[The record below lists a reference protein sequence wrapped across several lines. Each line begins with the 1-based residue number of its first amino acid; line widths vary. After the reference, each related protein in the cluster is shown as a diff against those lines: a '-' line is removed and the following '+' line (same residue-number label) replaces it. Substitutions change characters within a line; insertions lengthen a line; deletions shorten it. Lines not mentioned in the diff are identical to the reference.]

1 VNLAVPRN
9 ARYHFASFRQ
19 VKSGKAEDMPTYI
32 QLLTL
37 TPDGRAKVLYDS
49 ESVLRAQDEVRINGV
64 QVLGLYGVLGE
75 FDFVSIV
82 EAPDNESI
90 ARYSLELGVK
100 GGVSIVTLPSIPIS
114 RLEGRQEL
122 TPLEPLLKGEEEPV

>member
-1 VNLAVPRN
+1 
-9 ARYHFASFRQ
+9 
-19 VKSGKAEDMPTYI
+19 MPTYI

-37 TPDGRAKVLYDS
+37 TPDGREKVLYDS
-49 ESVLRAQDEVRINGV
+49 ESVLQAQDEVRINGV

-122 TPLEPLLKGEEEPV
+122 TPLEPLLRGEEESV